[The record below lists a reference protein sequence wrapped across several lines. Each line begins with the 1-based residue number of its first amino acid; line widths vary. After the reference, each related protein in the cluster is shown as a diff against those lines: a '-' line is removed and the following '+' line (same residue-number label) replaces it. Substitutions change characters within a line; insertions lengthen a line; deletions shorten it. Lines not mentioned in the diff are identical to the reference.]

1 MVKIKIEIEK
11 NEEESFVSEE
21 LENAQDAKDYIDTI
35 VNTIAK
41 GQI

>member
-35 VNTIAK
+35 VNAIAK